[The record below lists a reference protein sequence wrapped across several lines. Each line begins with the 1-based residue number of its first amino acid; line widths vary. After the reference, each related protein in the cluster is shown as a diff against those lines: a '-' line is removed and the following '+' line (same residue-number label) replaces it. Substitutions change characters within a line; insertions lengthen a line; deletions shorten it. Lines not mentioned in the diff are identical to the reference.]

1 MGYSVMN
8 RFVGA
13 LRSCQCRV
21 IQGASGYNG
30 AITLAF
36 LFAAVAA
43 TNANAQEFQEVHDCD
58 QHAAHPSDPH
68 RWAGGVKDNEIIPG
82 PAVTFCRRAVDE
94 HPQTPRFAFQLGRA
108 LWAANRIDE
117 GTELFLALTEQ
128 FAYGPAYYYLA
139 HVFVSGLGSVEAD
152 EERGKALYQT
162 AAEKGFAPAS
172 QALRA
177 LAEAND
183 TTRVDTL
190 AASSGTT
197 APSAPI
203 ERLSAPRS
211 AVDHQDIS
219 FEPDQYT
226 QPSMVRALYS
236 GDLAGLEPQGV
247 GQTNYAGLSS
257 AHIYLASFHNQ
268 FGGTVN
274 LQDQSCVTLYDP
286 SVTRTLDAKVARL
299 ITGGPGLDLESSLD
313 QAGRRGW
320 EMMGDLLMDLH
331 RGGLDALVS
340 TEQNL
345 LELGEQGGIDAARL
359 IARHGCQSEVA
370 KRIYANIRAYALG
383 QPPVLSPQEQER
395 QQSILNREA
404 EEAERERQQSLRT
417 DAAASCFSQWQEEPM
432 CQCIVAALDHLKITE
447 GEWRMIGNEFT
458 SVVSLVRRYEGLR
471 EDLGS
476 CRS

>member
-1 MGYSVMN
+1 MAYPVTN
-8 RFVGA
+8 RFVGVP
-13 LRSCQCRV
+13 RSGQRRV
-21 IQGASGYNG
+21 IRGAAGFNG
-30 AITLAF
+30 VVNLTF
-36 LFAAVAA
+36 FVAAMAA
-43 TNANAQEFQEVHDCD
+43 TNADAQEFQEVHDCD
-58 QHAAHPSDPH
+58 QHAAHPNDPH
-68 RWAGGVKDNEIIPG
+68 RWAGGVEDSEIIPG
-82 PAVTFCRRAVDE
+82 PAVAFCRRAVDE

-128 FAYGPAYYYLA
+128 SAYGPAFYYLA
-139 HVFVSGLGSVEAD
+139 HAFVSGLGSVEAD
-152 EERGKALYQT
+152 EERGEALYQI

-177 LAEAND
+177 PAEAND
-183 TTRVDTL
+183 ITRDDTF

-197 APSAPI
+197 APSAPV

-211 AVDHQDIS
+211 EGDHQDIS
-219 FEPDQYT
+219 FEPDRYT
-226 QPSMVRALYS
+226 QPGMIRALYS
-236 GDLAGLEPQGV
+236 GDLSSLEPQGV
-247 GQTNYAGLSS
+247 GQTNYAGLSN

-286 SVTRTLDAKVARL
+286 SVTRTLDAKLARV
-299 ITGGPGLDLESSLD
+299 ITGGPGHDLESSLD
-313 QAGRRGW
+313 QAARRGW

-331 RGGLDALVS
+331 RGGLDAWVS

-359 IARHGCQSEVA
+359 IARHGCRSETA

-383 QPPVLSPQEQER
+383 RPAVLSPQEQER
-395 QQSILNREA
+395 QQRILKREA
-404 EEAERERQQSLRT
+404 EEAERKHQQSLRT
-417 DAAASCFSQWQEEPM
+417 DAAASCFSQWREEPM
-432 CQCIVAALDHLKITE
+432 CQCIVAALDHLEITE

-471 EDLGS
+471 EELGA